1 MNGGGAY
8 DQESIHRSV
17 SAWFPWNNSS
27 SEGNSFNSPK
37 CTRLNR
43 VGPRSNVRFGSKV
56 DMTTSNLDVR
66 FTPESGH
73 CSGEQTC
80 LLRSRSGHNDLL
92 DHLVRAGE
100 KRWRNGQ
107 ADRLRG
113 GQIDC
118 KIELGRLLD
127 GEVTRFCSAQ
137 NLVDKVSGTPEQVRL
152 VWSIRHK
159 TARFYLLFAVVNRR

>member
-27 SEGNSFNSPK
+27 SGGNSFNSPK

-80 LLRSRSGHNDLL
+80 LLVPEADITTYSITSSARARSD
-92 DHLVRAGE
+92 
-100 KRWRNGQ
+100 
-107 ADRLRG
+107 G
-113 GQIDC
+113 GMVKPIAFSVVGLTA
-118 KIELGRLLD
+118 K
-127 GEVTRFCSAQ
+127 T
-137 NLVDKVSGTPEQVRL
+137 NLVD
-152 VWSIRHK
+152 WSTGKSPGFAPRKILSTK
-159 TARFYLLFAVVNRR
+159 SAARRNRCG